1 MKVYAVIISLCFII
15 QVDYI
20 APQEYTSLFT
30 ICDCSLQNQ
39 SGTDWSLF
47 DEIAVANMNEYSVIS
62 SLVGFNEDF
71 CIVSCQENVMCKA
84 VQVNITEGDGSWCKL
99 LSFTPSMG
107 KVRNQTGSK
116 LLLKGRNTL
125 VVCDGLLGCYSL
137 QVDGHLYVILADR
150 HYDNIFDARN
160 TCLDMPT
167 LTGEFDLAIM
177 DTWPKIM
184 ALRAFL
190 SGLPNSNDIR
200 LYIGGEAGLEVSD
213 PTNKWTRTGVAI
225 TQTLWYWG
233 EPNSPH
239 EMCVLITETY
249 NGLVDS
255 LCTGRHNGPAKD
267 INTLCE
273 YFPGK

>member
-15 QVDYI
+15 RVDYI
-20 APQEYTSLFT
+20 ASQEYTSLFT
-30 ICDCSLQNQ
+30 ICDCSLPNQ

-47 DEIAVANMNEYSVIS
+47 EDIAATNMDGS
-62 SLVGFNEDF
+62 SLILGLVGFSEEF
-71 CIVSCQENVMCKA
+71 CIISCQENELCVA
-84 VQVNITEGDGSWCKL
+84 VQVNITRGGGISCQL

-107 KVRNQTGSK
+107 KVRNQTGNK
-116 LLLKGRNTL
+116 LLLKGRKTL
-125 VVCDGLLGCYSL
+125 EVCDGLLGCNSL
-137 QVDGHLYVILADR
+137 EVDGHLFVVLADR
-150 HYDNIFDARN
+150 HYDKISDARSI
-160 TCLDMPT
+160 CRSMHT
-167 LTGEFDLAIM
+167 LTGEFDLAIV
-177 DTWPKIM
+177 DTWSKITT
-184 ALRAFL
+184 LRAFL
-190 SGLPNSNDIR
+190 SGLPNLNDIW
-200 LYIGGEAGLEVSD
+200 LYIGGEAGLGVSD

-273 YFPGK
+273 YFPDN